1 MCNWLFKYFS
11 ENSIPYEKQF
21 GFQTSHST
29 EHVILPLANQ
39 LYQSFD
45 KNMFTL
51 GILIDLRKA
60 FDTVDT
66 TKFLLKSLS
75 YMGLKGAV

>member
-1 MCNWLFKYFS
+1 
-11 ENSIPYEKQF
+11 
-21 GFQTSHST
+21 
-29 EHVILPLANQ
+29 
-39 LYQSFD
+39 
-45 KNMFTL
+45 MFTL

-66 TKFLLKSLS
+66 TKFLQKSLS